1 MGSQTLCRNAVNCNI
16 NYDIDV
22 PGQQQLMYHFAWGD
36 EITYVRNYVVAITT
50 YVFELQCM

>member
-1 MGSQTLCRNAVNCNI
+1 MASQTLSRNAVNCNI

-50 YVFELQCM
+50 YVFEL